1 MKGRTVIMIAHRL
14 STIRQADKIIVL
26 EAGKVA
32 EEGTHDVLMQRNG
45 PYAALYR
52 VQFPD
57 APDAGADGSEAG
69 CAGNASSRIAPCRIH
84 CIVLPD
90 DTALPIVAAIDAAQ
104 KSLRVKMFLFS
115 DPTLLAALVRA
126 RKRGVAVRVMLNP
139 ARRSGEEENVATRK
153 ALADAGVEVADSNPA
168 FQLTHEKSMIVDD
181 HTAFVKSLNWE
192 TRNLTETRDY
202 AVVTRVRA
210 ARWRRSRE
218 GFEAD
223 WHRKPFDPGHTS
235 HMVWCS
241 VNGRERIAHFI
252 DDAKESLWLQ
262 NERYQDTVII
272 ERLVRAVRRG
282 VKVHVLARAPHT
294 LKKDKLIEGV
304 GGLRILQDVGAKV
317 HKPKGLRLHAK
328 MLLADDARAI
338 IGSINLAPGSFD
350 VRRELAIETDDAGVV
365 KRLHQV
371 VHKDWKS
378 SKKLDLSDEGLIADL
393 EKRHKEG
400 AEQLVLDGKH
410 RDD

>member
-1 MKGRTVIMIAHRL
+1 MSHSL
-14 STIRQADKIIVL
+14 
-26 EAGKVA
+26 
-32 EEGTHDVLMQRNG
+32 
-45 PYAALYR
+45 
-52 VQFPD
+52 
-57 APDAGADGSEAG
+57 
-69 CAGNASSRIAPCRIH
+69 
-84 CIVLPD
+84 IVLPD

-168 FQLTHEKSMIVDD
+168 FQLTHEKSMVVDD

-202 AVVTRVRA
+202 AVVTRA
-210 ARWRRSRE
+210 ASEVAEIAE

-223 WHRKPFDPGHTS
+223 WHRQPFDPGHTS
-235 HMVWCS
+235 HLVWCS

-338 IGSINLAPGSFD
+338 IGSINLTPGSFD
-350 VRRELAIETDDAGVV
+350 VRRELAIETDDATVV

-371 VHKDWKS
+371 AHKDWKS

-400 AEQLVLDGKH
+400 AEQLVLNGKH
-410 RDD
+410 PDD